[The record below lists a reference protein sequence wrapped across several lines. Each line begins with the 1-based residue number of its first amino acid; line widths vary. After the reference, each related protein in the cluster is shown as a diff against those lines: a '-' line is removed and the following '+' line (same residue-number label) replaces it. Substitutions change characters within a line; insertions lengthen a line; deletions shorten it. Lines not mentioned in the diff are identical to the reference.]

1 MVSERVCG
9 DGDRMTEKKLTLLSK
24 EKVFSAFQ
32 QLSLSKLARL
42 TANLSCENEFYLHK
56 NEKSFHI
63 NGFAFSLSLKERLGN
78 DQVDGCRFWIV
89 LGRLK
94 SVWRLLVISQWIQPQ
109 NKDINCYFQRICL
122 PLGEEVCYEREDKRR
137 PKSLTKNILTVWR
150 QDAVSL
156 CDTGRTW
163 HCLSELMVADDSQ
176 EYTKQRVLEMTVTAW
191 TVIALS
197 FLAGPHYVLY
207 TVQMR
212 ILMWTRQ
219 NIKQY
224 HCDYFFK
231 KITFIWLQHFLWQY
245 LHLHGGKIKTTY
257 KRERKNTML
266 RHFQLIKP
274 LWLLA
279 GPEPLFWKL
288 KHEHD
293 IRFLMTVDFEV
304 LSSMIAD
311 NDNSFDI
318 EGRVKDFESVPIV
331 YGIIKVQILFT
342 FVSSLIT
349 LSSPP
354 LSQRFP
360 LGIPIQKCINYKK
373 W

>member
-1 MVSERVCG
+1 M
-9 DGDRMTEKKLTLLSK
+9 
-24 EKVFSAFQ
+24 
-32 QLSLSKLARL
+32 
-42 TANLSCENEFYLHK
+42 
-56 NEKSFHI
+56 
-63 NGFAFSLSLKERLGN
+63 
-78 DQVDGCRFWIV
+78 
-89 LGRLK
+89 
-94 SVWRLLVISQWIQPQ
+94 
-109 NKDINCYFQRICL
+109 
-122 PLGEEVCYEREDKRR
+122 
-137 PKSLTKNILTVWR
+137 VWR

-176 EYTKQRVLEMTVTAW
+176 EYTKQRVLEMTFTAW

-293 IRFLMTVDFEV
+293 IRFLLTVDFEV

-318 EGRVKDFESVPIV
+318 EGRVKDFESVTIV

-342 FVSSLIT
+342 FLSSLTT
-349 LSSPP
+349 LPSPP
-354 LSQRFP
+354 SFAEGSRRVFR
-360 LGIPIQKCINYKK
+360 YKNV
-373 W
+373 